1 MIVTNHSY
9 VIPTGFTSLD
19 RVLSGW
25 HPGNL
30 IIADSRPAM
39 GKTAFAVTMAW
50 NLTTKYHI
58 PVAYFSLEMSSRQFI
73 NRILSNEFER
83 IAKKEIIDNNEIDS
97 VIDKIAELNNAPL
110 YIDDTP
116 ALSISG
122 FQSKAY
128 NLVQNYG
135 VKMIIIDYLQLMDGL
150 SNQFETGEQKM
161 IYIVNSLKMIAQELN
176 IPILVTSQI
185 NRTDETNRNNI
196 RPQLNDLLFFK
207 GFEKNT
213 DVVFFIHRPEYYCVY
228 LNE

>member
-1 MIVTNHSY
+1 
-9 VIPTGFTSLD
+9 
-19 RVLSGW
+19 
-25 HPGNL
+25 
-30 IIADSRPAM
+30 
-39 GKTAFAVTMAW
+39 
-50 NLTTKYHI
+50 
-58 PVAYFSLEMSSRQFI
+58 
-73 NRILSNEFER
+73 
-83 IAKKEIIDNNEIDS
+83 
-97 VIDKIAELNNAPL
+97 
-110 YIDDTP
+110 
-116 ALSISG
+116 
-122 FQSKAY
+122 
-128 NLVQNYG
+128 
-135 VKMIIIDYLQLMDGL
+135 MIIIDYLQLMDGL